1 MTSPYSPEFLA
12 LQRSLVGRFS
22 LVRELGRGG
31 MGIVFLAR
39 DVSLDRNV
47 AIKLLPPALS
57 AGSGHRARF
66 LREARLAAGLSHP
79 NIVPIH
85 LVDEV
90 DDQVFFVMAYVEGE
104 SLGSRIRRGGPLTV
118 AEVLRVT
125 QQVAWALGH
134 AHARGIIHRDVKP
147 DNILLERDSGRA
159 LVTDFGIAGSV
170 EAQTPADGTPAGT
183 PLYLSPEQAQ
193 GQRGD
198 ARSDLYALG
207 VTAWYALTG
216 RHPHEGA
223 NLPRLL
229 LEKCTLPPALLR
241 SVRRDIPEALATA
254 IDRCVATRPE
264 DRWSD
269 VEAFARELG
278 AIGGRGRDT
287 PPIVRAFVRA
297 SMPLGS
303 EVASA
308 ATATLASLG
317 VMWVLSDGGL
327 FSAMVARALA
337 LPVIAIA
344 GGYAVIRMA
353 QSATA
358 ALDVLRAGYDHGD
371 VLVAL
376 EQEERERLLEG
387 DGRTLRER
395 RRDALWY
402 VGLGSA
408 KTALALWLLTTDAPA
423 WLATIAAAGAVLL
436 PVITVMK
443 TWSVLQPGPG
453 RWPRILRGG
462 FGRRIFSLMQRFVRR
477 KPSLDPGSTPTITLL
492 GGAIEDLFAAL
503 PDDARRQLADV
514 PLLARQLQREIEH
527 VPAGEMT
534 EVARERSATVAAALE
549 SLRLELLSLQ
559 AGLRSVPDVTRYLD
573 EARGLS
579 ERVDAVLGL
588 PPATPTPR

>member
-1 MTSPYSPEFLA
+1 MSPPFSPEFLA

-47 AIKLLPPALS
+47 AIKLLPPTLA
-57 AGSGHRARF
+57 AASGYRARF

-85 LVDEV
+85 IVDEV
-90 DDQVFFVMAYVEGE
+90 DDQVFFVMGYVEGE
-104 SLGSRIRRGGPLTV
+104 SLGSRIRRGGPMTV
-118 AEVLRVT
+118 AEVRRVT

-159 LVTDFGIAGSV
+159 LVTDFGIAGFRDTH
-170 EAQTPADGTPAGT
+170 TPADGAPAGT

-193 GQRGD
+193 GERGD

-229 LEKCTLPPALLR
+229 IEKRTQPAAPLR
-241 SVRRDIPEALATA
+241 SSRRDIPEALATA
-254 IDRCVATRPE
+254 IDRCLAMRPE
-264 DRWSD
+264 DRWGD
-269 VEAFARELG
+269 AEAFARELH
-278 AIGGRGRDT
+278 AIGGRWRES
-287 PPIVRAFVRA
+287 PPVVRAFVRTT
-297 SMPLGS
+297 MPLGS

-308 ATATLASLG
+308 ATAALAALG

-327 FSAMVARALA
+327 FSALAAQALA
-337 LPVIAIA
+337 LPVIAIS
-344 GGYAVIRMA
+344 GGYAVIRIA

-358 ALDVLRAGYDHGD
+358 ALDVLLAGHDHQD
-371 VLVAL
+371 VVVAL
-376 EQEERERLLEG
+376 EQEERERVLEG
-387 DGRTLRER
+387 DGRTAQQR
-395 RRDALWY
+395 RRVALWY
-402 VGLGSA
+402 AGLGTA
-408 KTALALWLLTTDAPA
+408 KTAFAIWLLTIATPA
-423 WLATIAAAGAVLL
+423 WIQVFAAAGAVLIPML
-436 PVITVMK
+436 TVMK
-443 TWSVLQPGPG
+443 TWSVLEPGPG

-462 FGRRIFSLMQRFVRR
+462 LGRRIFSLLRRFVPR
-477 KPSLDPGSTPTITLL
+477 KPSRDPGTTPTVTLL
-492 GGAIEDLFAAL
+492 GGAIEDLYAAL

-514 PLLARQLQREIEH
+514 PVLARQLQREIER
-527 VPAGEMT
+527 VPAGEGH
-534 EVARERSATVAAALE
+534 EVARERAATVAAALE

-559 AGLRSVPDVTRYLD
+559 AGLRSVPDVTRYLE
-573 EARGLS
+573 EARGVS
-579 ERVDAVLGL
+579 ERVDVALGL
-588 PPATPTPR
+588 PPATPTSR

>member
-1 MTSPYSPEFLA
+1 MTSSFSPEFLA

-57 AGSGHRARF
+57 AGPDHRARF

-90 DDQVFFVMAYVEGE
+90 DDQVFFVMGYVEGE
-104 SLGSRIRRGGPLTV
+104 SLGSRIRRSGPLTV

-159 LVTDFGIAGSV
+159 LVTDFGIAGLAD
-170 EAQTPADGTPAGT
+170 AQTPADGTPAGT

-207 VTAWYALTG
+207 VTAWYALTA

-223 NLPRLL
+223 SLPRLL
-229 LEKCTLPPALLR
+229 LDKSTMPPALVR
-241 SVRRDIPEALATA
+241 SVRGDIPEALASA

-269 VEAFARELG
+269 VESFARELG
-278 AIGGRGRDT
+278 AIGGRWRDT
-287 PPIVRAFVRA
+287 PPIVRAFVRTA
-297 SMPLGS
+297 MPLGT
-303 EVASA
+303 EVVSA
-308 ATATLASLG
+308 ATASLAALG

-327 FSAMVARALA
+327 FSALAAQALA

-358 ALDVLRAGYDHGD
+358 ALDVLRAGYGHRD
-371 VLVAL
+371 VIVAL
-376 EQEERERLLEG
+376 EQEERERTLEG

-402 VGLGSA
+402 AGLGSA
-408 KTALALWLLTTDAPA
+408 KTALAIWLLTTDTAA
-423 WLATIAAAGAVLL
+423 WVQMIAAAGAVLL

-443 TWSVLQPGPG
+443 SWSILQPGPG
-453 RWPRILRGG
+453 RWPRILRGA
-462 FGRRIFSLMQRFVRR
+462 FGRRIFSVMQRFVRR
-477 KPSLDPGSTPTITLL
+477 KPSRDPGSTPTITLL

-514 PLLARQLQREIEH
+514 PVLARQLQREIEH
-527 VPAGEMT
+527 APAGDMT
-534 EVARERSATVAAALE
+534 EAARERSATVAAALE

-573 EARGLS
+573 EARAVS
-579 ERVDAVLGL
+579 ERVDAALAL
-588 PPATPTPR
+588 PPATPAPR